1 MEVNDEMHPDDFMIH
16 ILDLRAALGLKM
28 ILCRRIDKRETQG
41 KTVICPTSVVSKV
54 LSQVDGWR
62 ADAEG
67 KAHQCS

>member
-1 MEVNDEMHPDDFMIH
+1 MEVNDEMHPDDSMIH

-28 ILCRRIDKRETQG
+28 TVCNRSDKRETRG
-41 KTVICPTSVVSKV
+41 KTVTCPTSVVSKM

-62 ADAEG
+62 ADAQG